1 MDGLEPQFAFRGKTK
16 TGAFVGHPFVQPVSE
31 PENSGFGSGFGFVD
45 RSGVGVTPANLVAL
59 GSGAKLAD
67 LALGRRFES
76 AAAAHFFEDAFG
88 IQFGLEALQSTID
101 GLAFFD
107 NHSTHAVKKS
117 VLRLVPIGWGAETR
131 SIEPVCQGGTVII
144 SEKLNFPAIL
154 YDRARARPEGQE
166 GRGKY
171 LSGLAPRANGLHGGC
186 AMDRIF
192 LILSTL
198 LAAVGGVLG
207 MWSVHRGIRSKW
219 TIVWMT
225 GAFLCQLGFLTLRG
239 EARAAC
245 PLRDHGEILAYLAWA
260 LTLFYLA
267 TGPAYRVSL
276 LGVFTAPVVVVFQAV
291 ALLPGVLQAFPEKVA
306 GTDPWR
312 ETHAALSVLS
322 YGALALAG
330 VAGVM
335 FLVLDRQLKVH
346 HLKSGLFR
354 NLPPVRELLKSTV
367 RLLWLGTILL
377 TLGIVA
383 GFLMPQTGS
392 GRGHLIA
399 AVATWIGYALLLM
412 VKTTRGLTGR
422 RLSLVAVGLFLVSL
436 TVFAFV

>member
-1 MDGLEPQFAFRGKTK
+1 
-16 TGAFVGHPFVQPVSE
+16 
-31 PENSGFGSGFGFVD
+31 
-45 RSGVGVTPANLVAL
+45 
-59 GSGAKLAD
+59 
-67 LALGRRFES
+67 
-76 AAAAHFFEDAFG
+76 
-88 IQFGLEALQSTID
+88 
-101 GLAFFD
+101 
-107 NHSTHAVKKS
+107 
-117 VLRLVPIGWGAETR
+117 
-131 SIEPVCQGGTVII
+131 
-144 SEKLNFPAIL
+144 
-154 YDRARARPEGQE
+154 
-166 GRGKY
+166 
-171 LSGLAPRANGLHGGC
+171 
-186 AMDRIF
+186 MDRTF

-219 TIVWMT
+219 TVVWMT
-225 GAFLCQLGFLTLRG
+225 GAFLCQLGFLALRG

-245 PLRDHGEILAYLAWA
+245 PLRDLGEILAFLAWS

-291 ALLPGVLQAFPEKVA
+291 ALLPGVLHAFPEKVS

-335 FLVLDRQLKVH
+335 FLVLDRQLKEH

-367 RLLWLGTILL
+367 RLLWLGTVLL
-377 TLGIVA
+377 TLGIIA
-383 GFLMPQTGS
+383 GFLMPQSGS
-392 GRGHLIA
+392 GRAHLIA

-422 RLSLVAVGLFLVSL
+422 RLSLAAVGLFLISL